1 MCRWIVDADRLQ
13 AHDFDDKILYRNP
26 IVESFINND
35 RNLGI
40 ESPKGMGKTFLMK
53 CKRMKS
59 QDQGI
64 RCFPQ
69 DSMCD
74 ILDKV
79 TFEDSMLK
87 YLEDYSTW
95 IDLWKI
101 SVCLSLIKSDLLTEA
116 VKNEIEKEIKK
127 QGISLFDSIYQSL
140 FIITPCQ
147 IMNQLLN
154 GTRSDVRNLQLKIPT
169 FIAAINLIRQPVHI
183 FIDKTDQ
190 ALRDNIHIIPGASQ
204 LSRGPNNNSYW
215 AYAQLALAEASYSIF
230 AQNAHIKV
238 FFSIRSEAFVGAES
252 CTNLFLQIRNY
263 IVKLDYDYNELY
275 NMFKHYVSIEKN
287 DYLISPKDKNDKASK
302 AFMGVEYIPHGYVQN
317 PQNEFIGEL
326 FFDYIFRHSLKRPR
340 DIMHICYSL
349 CYSQVKNKNEVSEVY
364 KEIRHVVNKESRLI
378 LQAYL
383 REMGPFVFDNAKEK
397 WELFW
402 KSIGRNVFTIDY
414 AKYVCNSIN
423 ALDTEFGCCDNRCNN
438 CLHFKPFSALY
449 NTGLLGIISNNN
461 VIGQSPYISFQSSGN
476 VIINT
481 NEDLLPTSDLYF
493 LHPMLT
499 NKIQKARKDSGQD
512 FHICN
517 KIIVGDH
524 RDISEKTVKTEII
537 QEKELLSDIDQNKI
551 FISSTCYDLDDER
564 KMIFRQLNKYGY
576 SVVMSDKNDFGTPD
590 VETNSYDYCL
600 DQVLKCNK
608 LIFIIGKHYGGVYRG
623 SKYKALARDI
633 AKNNQQLKDP
643 SISLMEFCL
652 AQKRGIQT
660 YVFVK
665 NTIYNERNTYMQNKG
680 NESFTPAF
688 VSDNN
693 VFEILSYVTRLPQGN
708 WIKRY
713 EDLQDL
719 EEIIKI
725 EFEK

>member
-551 FISSTCYDLDDER
+551 FISSTC
-564 KMIFRQLNKYGY
+564 
-576 SVVMSDKNDFGTPD
+576 
-590 VETNSYDYCL
+590 
-600 DQVLKCNK
+600 
-608 LIFIIGKHYGGVYRG
+608 
-623 SKYKALARDI
+623 
-633 AKNNQQLKDP
+633 
-643 SISLMEFCL
+643 
-652 AQKRGIQT
+652 
-660 YVFVK
+660 
-665 NTIYNERNTYMQNKG
+665 
-680 NESFTPAF
+680 
-688 VSDNN
+688 
-693 VFEILSYVTRLPQGN
+693 
-708 WIKRY
+708 
-713 EDLQDL
+713 
-719 EEIIKI
+719 
-725 EFEK
+725 